1 MEIAYMKIKRNF
13 FALRFVTVG
22 WRQRIASYES
32 LPLEENNE
40 SHLVNRC
47 RWMKITNCAL
57 RIVVVGMKQRI
68 ASCNLLSLERDNE
81 SHLAICCRWMET
93 TNRVLRIASV
103 GRRQR
108 IAYPDSLLF
117 VRGDKYEALGRHLFM
132 NERSK
137 SV

>member
-13 FALRFVTVG
+13 FTLRFVAAG
-22 WRQRIASYES
+22 WRQRIASCES
-32 LPLEENNE
+32 LLLEENNE
-40 SHLVNRC
+40 SHLANRC
-47 RWMKITNCAL
+47 RWIETRNRAL
-57 RIVVVGMKQRI
+57 RIVVVGRKQRI

-81 SHLAICCRWMET
+81 SHLAICFCWKEI
-93 TNRVLRIASV
+93 TNRALRFVAV
-103 GRRQR
+103 ERRQR

>member
-13 FALRFVTVG
+13 FALRFVAVG
-22 WRQRIASYES
+22 WRQRIASCES

-40 SHLVNRC
+40 SHLMNRC

-81 SHLAICCRWMET
+81 SHLAICCRWKEIM
-93 TNRVLRIASV
+93 NCDLRFVAV
-103 GRRQR
+103 ERRQR

-117 VRGDKYEALGRHLFM
+117 VRGDKYEALVRHLFM

>member
-13 FALRFVTVG
+13 FALRFVAVG
-22 WRQRIASYES
+22 WRQRIASCES

-40 SHLVNRC
+40 SHLANRC
-47 RWMKITNCAL
+47 RWIETMNRAL

-81 SHLAICCRWMET
+81 SHLAICFCWKEI
-93 TNRVLRIASV
+93 TNRALRFVSV
-103 GRRQR
+103 ERRQR

-117 VRGDKYEALGRHLFM
+117 VCGDKYEALGRHLFM

>member
-13 FALRFVTVG
+13 FALRFVAVG
-22 WRQRIASYES
+22 WRQRIASCES

-40 SHLVNRC
+40 SHLVNRF

-81 SHLAICCRWMET
+81 SHLVICCRWKEIM
-93 TNRVLRIASV
+93 NCALRFVAIE
-103 GRRQR
+103 RRQR
-108 IAYPDSLLF
+108 IAYPDSLQF

>member
-13 FALRFVTVG
+13 FALRFVAVG
-22 WRQRIASYES
+22 WRQRIASCES

-68 ASCNLLSLERDNE
+68 ALCESLPLDGDNE
-81 SHLAICCRWMET
+81 SRLANRFRWKET
-93 TNRVLRIASV
+93 TNRALRIVTV
-103 GRRQR
+103 GKRQR
-108 IAYPDSLLF
+108 IMYPDSLLF

>member
-1 MEIAYMKIKRNF
+1 MKMKRNF
-13 FALRFVTVG
+13 FALRIVAVG
-22 WRQRIASYES
+22 WRQRIASCES

-40 SHLVNRC
+40 SHLANRC
-47 RWMKITNCAL
+47 RWIETTNCVL
-57 RIVVVGMKQRI
+57 RIVAVGRKQRI

-81 SHLAICCRWMET
+81 SHLVICFCWKET
-93 TNRVLRIASV
+93 MNRALRFV
-103 GRRQR
+103 TVERRQR

>member
-13 FALRFVTVG
+13 FALRIVAVG
-22 WRQRIASYES
+22 WRQRIASCES

-40 SHLVNRC
+40 SHLANRC
-47 RWMKITNCAL
+47 RWIKITNCVL
-57 RIVVVGMKQRI
+57 RIVAVGRKQRI
-68 ASCNLLSLERDNE
+68 ASCNLLSLEKDNE
-81 SHLAICCRWMET
+81 SHLAICCCWKEIM
-93 TNRVLRIASV
+93 NRALRIVAV
-103 GRRQR
+103 ERRQR

-117 VRGDKYEALGRHLFM
+117 VRSDKYEALGRHLSM